1 MNIRSRSEL
10 QTSMEIPEKTVE
22 SEQQL
27 LRDMNIRSRS
37 ELQTSMEIP
46 EKTLESEEKKLTAWL
61 KEAATKTFGAQDA
74 MILDI
79 FSGTRVVYD
88 E

>member
-10 QTSMEIPEKTVE
+10 QTCMEIPEKT
-22 SEQQL
+22 
-27 LRDMNIRSRS
+27 I
-37 ELQTSMEIP
+37 
-46 EKTLESEEKKLTAWL
+46 ESEEKKLTARL
-61 KEAATKTFGAQDA
+61 KKEAATKTFGAQDA